1 MNRSV
6 DVSTRVSGALSTV
19 IEAVLNAVEDEEAV
33 TLAMVRF
40 SVERGLVSAMTDS
53 GRLPVGT
60 EYALATELATLI
72 EEYGED
78 TLALD
83 FESVEASEPLSRVIQ
98 AELDGYDEP
107 GVPTLGSVHESML
120 RGLTARLIGEG
131 AVDPD
136 DEQTLL
142 AEIEALVAR
151 FGEDAPAEH
160 YLRYE

>member
-1 MNRSV
+1 MSRSV
-6 DVSTRVSGALSTV
+6 DVSTRVGSTLSTV
-19 IEAVLNAVEDEEAV
+19 IEAVLNAVEDEEVV

-40 SVERGLVSAMTDS
+40 SMDRGLVADLIDA
-53 GRLPVGT
+53 GRLPPGS
-60 EYALATELATLI
+60 EYALTAELDLLI

-78 TLALD
+78 MPALD
-83 FESVEASEPLSRVIQ
+83 FESVEASEALSRVIQ
-98 AELDGYDEP
+98 AELDGHDDP
-107 GVPTLGSVHESML
+107 GVPTLGSIHESML
-120 RGLTARLIGEG
+120 HGLTARLVGEG

-151 FGEDAPAEH
+151 FGADTPAEQ

>member
-1 MNRSV
+1 MGRSV
-6 DVSTRVSGALSTV
+6 DVSTRVSSMLSTV
-19 IEAVLNAVEDEEAV
+19 IEAVLNAVEDEEVV

-40 SVERGLVSAMTDS
+40 SMDRGLASDLVDA
-53 GRLPVGT
+53 GRLPPGS
-60 EYALATELATLI
+60 EYALTVEIDRLI

-78 TLALD
+78 TPALD
-83 FESVEASEPLSRVIQ
+83 FESVEASEALSRVIQ

-120 RGLTARLIGEG
+120 HGLTARLVGEG